1 MILTKEVSRFSRNIL
16 DTISYTRELK
26 SLGIGVLFLTDRINS
41 LNPESE
47 MLLSFLSSMAQEE
60 SRRTSMRVAWGQT
73 RQMERGIVFGQSL
86 LGYDVRDGKLFVN
99 QEGAELVRLIF
110 HKYALEQ
117 AGTSEIAR
125 FLTSEG
131 YRTYRGCTKWKS
143 NTVIKIL
150 KNEKYVGD
158 LVQKKTYTPDFL
170 THEKKSNRGEV
181 PRIVLLNHHE
191 PIVSR
196 DVWNLT
202 QERLRRNDKHT
213 SGERGRT
220 NRYVFSGKIKC
231 GECGSSFVSRCKYLK
246 DGTKVRRWSCGTA
259 VREGTAG
266 CNVGKLIR
274 DDDAIQMLKTAIRS
288 LPMDFE
294 PLIRNVAELALDA
307 VLTGQSATNDD
318 PDLLIRKIEQVQA
331 KKEAMMDAYFSREIS
346 RENMVK
352 FSEKYAQQL
361 LCLQKRL
368 EKATNQGTYTQDS
381 TASIRTAIAAILK
394 GETESEV
401 FYKTLLQ
408 DITVFKDRH
417 MELRLNL
424 LPQVFHFLG

>member
-1 MILTKEVSRFSRNIL
+1 
-16 DTISYTRELK
+16 
-26 SLGIGVLFLTDRINS
+26 
-41 LNPESE
+41 
-47 MLLSFLSSMAQEE
+47 
-60 SRRTSMRVAWGQT
+60 
-73 RQMERGIVFGQSL
+73 
-86 LGYDVRDGKLFVN
+86 
-99 QEGAELVRLIF
+99 
-110 HKYALEQ
+110 
-117 AGTSEIAR
+117 
-125 FLTSEG
+125 
-131 YRTYRGCTKWKS
+131 
-143 NTVIKIL
+143 
-150 KNEKYVGD
+150 
-158 LVQKKTYTPDFL
+158 
-170 THEKKSNRGEV
+170 
-181 PRIVLLNHHE
+181 VLLNHHE